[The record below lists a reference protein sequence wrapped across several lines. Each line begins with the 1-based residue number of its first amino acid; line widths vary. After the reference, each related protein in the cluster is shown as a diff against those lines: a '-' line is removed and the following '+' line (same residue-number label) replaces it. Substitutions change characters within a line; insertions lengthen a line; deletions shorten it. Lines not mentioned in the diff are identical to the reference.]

1 MTRLAIVALAASGLI
16 FAQTQPPTGAWR
28 RVGDPPPPAPA
39 ATPAPAGQG
48 QDPEPVDRS
57 DAYGQQVQTTQRPMS
72 ATEPATTPATTPA
85 TSRPAYGLP
94 AELILKPGTYVTAR
108 IGQALSTDHNR
119 VGDNF
124 TAHLTQPII
133 ADGIVVAERN
143 QTVYG
148 RVAGIEKQSANHPS
162 QIALEITS
170 ITLADG
176 TQLPVHSQLI
186 NQTGSRTPAGVQ
198 AGTVAATTGAGAII
212 GGAVG
217 WGTGAAIG
225 AGAGAVAGV
234 AGVLLTR
241 NHPTIVYPETPLT
254 FAVNAQAVISTM
266 RAPQA
271 FRFVGPEDFDH
282 PVNAQLSPRPAPRPG
297 YGGAYAAPYGGYGYP
312 APYPAPYPYPYAY
325 APYPYYGPAV
335 GVVIGGGWGGG
346 WGYGR
351 WGRWR

>member
-1 MTRLAIVALAASGLI
+1 MTRLAIVALAASGLVL
-16 FAQTQPPTGAWR
+16 AQNQQPPTGGWPRA
-28 RVGDPPPPAPA
+28 GENPPAAPS
-39 ATPAPAGQG
+39 ATPAPGQA

-57 DAYGQQVQTTQRPMS
+57 DAYGQQQPQLTQRPM
-72 ATEPATTPATTPA
+72 TTPEQYPATTPA
-85 TSRPAYGLP
+85 TSRPYGLP
-94 AELILKPGTYVTAR
+94 AQLILKPGTYITAR
-108 IGQALSTDHNR
+108 MGQALSSDHNR

-124 TAHLTQPII
+124 TAHLTQPIV
-133 ADGIVVAERN
+133 ADGVVIANRN

-148 RVAGIEKQSANHPS
+148 RVAGVEKQSANHPS
-162 QIALEITS
+162 QLALEITS

-186 NQTGSRTPAGVQ
+186 NQTGSRTPAGAQ

-225 AGAGAVAGV
+225 AGAGAIAGV

-254 FAVNAQAVISTM
+254 FAVNAQAVISTT

-271 FRFVGPEDFDH
+271 FRFVGPEDYDQ
-282 PVNAQLSPRPAPRPG
+282 PVNAQLQPRPAPRPG
-297 YGGAYAAPYGGYGYP
+297 YGAPYGGAYAAPYGGYGYP
-312 APYPAPYPYPYAY
+312 APYPYPYAY
-325 APYPYYGPAV
+325 APYPYWGPT
-335 GVVIGGGWGGG
+335 VVIGGGWG
-346 WGYGR
+346 WGR
-351 WGRWR
+351 WGRRW

>member
-1 MTRLAIVALAASGLI
+1 MTRLAIVALATTGLV
-16 FAQTQPPTGAWR
+16 FAQTQQPPTGGWPRA
-28 RVGDPPPPAPA
+28 GENPPAGPA
-39 ATPAPAGQG
+39 ATPAPGQP

-57 DAYGQQVQTTQRPMS
+57 DAYGQQPQLTPRPM
-72 ATEPATTPATTPA
+72 TPAEQNPATTPA
-85 TSRPAYGLP
+85 TSRPYGLP
-94 AELILKPGTYVTAR
+94 AELILKPGTYITAR
-108 IGQALSTDHNR
+108 MGQALSTDHNR

-124 TAHLTQPII
+124 TAHLTQPIV
-133 ADGIVVAERN
+133 ADGIVIAERN

-148 RVAGIEKQSANHPS
+148 RVAGIEKQSANRPS

-170 ITLADG
+170 ITLVDG

-186 NQTGSRTPAGVQ
+186 NQTGSSTPKGVQ

-225 AGAGAVAGV
+225 AGAGAVAGL

-254 FAVNAQAVISTM
+254 FAVNAQAVISTT

-271 FRFVGPEDFDH
+271 FRFVGPEDYDH

-297 YGGAYAAPYGGYGYP
+297 YGAGYGPGYGGGYGGAYAAPYG
-312 APYPAPYPYPYAY
+312 YPAPYPYPYAY
-325 APYPYYGPAV
+325 APYPYWGPT
-335 GVVIGGGWGGG
+335 VVIGGGWGGG
-346 WGYGR
+346 WGWGR
-351 WGRWR
+351 WGRRW